1 MATTRAKGPNTDLA
15 ALIEACGV
23 SHKWLARRVNE
34 LAAERGVTTAYTH
47 TGVSRWTAKGMVP
60 RDPAP
65 ACVAVA
71 LGERLGRPVTLAE
84 IGMGEAR
91 EAGPDVGLDF
101 PRDPD
106 TALRGA
112 IQHWS
117 TPMINRRSLLH
128 GSFAIGA
135 YTVPTLRWLGTPADA
150 VPVTPDPR
158 GRRVGR
164 TDLDQLWEASEE
176 ARRWDSRFGGGHAKA
191 PAVSRLLRERAVPL
205 LQGHF
210 TEQLGRELLT
220 AVSELA
226 RVSAWSSFDMG
237 DHGAAQRDFV
247 QSLRLARAAG
257 DREAGAYTLATM
269 SLQAMLRGY
278 PEEAIDMAQGAYE
291 QAQHAAAPRVLAFI
305 KLAEARAHGRAGD
318 GRAAGRALVACESML
333 DSIHPGTRDPAH
345 LAYLT
350 HQRISTDAAEI
361 HKDLGQPQAALRWGH
376 QAGPMS
382 ASDFARATGIRCTV
396 LAVAHL
402 QNDDLPSALAAGE
415 RATAILG
422 PVRSAR
428 AHAYLRDVTT
438 ALRPWRGQDQVADFL
453 HRAGTVLATA

>member
-1 MATTRAKGPNTDLA
+1 MATTRAKGPNTALA
-15 ALIEACGV
+15 ELVEAAGA
-23 SHKWLARRVNE
+23 SHKWLAKRVNE

-47 TGVSRWTAKGMVP
+47 TGVSRWTTKGMVP
-60 RDPAP
+60 RDPTP

-91 EAGPDVGLDF
+91 EAAPDIGLDF

-117 TPMINRRSLLH
+117 TPMLNRRALLNT
-128 GSFAIGA
+128 FAIGA
-135 YTVPTLRWLGTPADA
+135 YTVPTVRWLGRPADTEA
-150 VPVTPDPR
+150 VTPDPY

-176 ARRWDSRFGGGHAKA
+176 ARRWDSRFGGGNAKA
-191 PAVSRLLRERAVPL
+191 PAVSRLLSERAVPL
-205 LQGHF
+205 LQGQF
-210 TEQLGRELLT
+210 TERLGRELLT

-226 RVSAWSSFDMG
+226 RVSAWSAFDMG

-257 DREAGAYTLATM
+257 DTEAGAYTLATM

-278 PEEAIDMAQGAYE
+278 PEEAIDMAQGAYDR
-291 QAQHAAAPRVLAFI
+291 AHRTAAPRVLAFV

-318 GRAAGRALVACESML
+318 SRAAGRALVACENLL

-361 HKDLGQPQAALRWGH
+361 HKDLGQPEAALRWGR

-382 ASDFARATGIRCTV
+382 ATDFARATGIRCTV

-402 QNDDLPSALAAGE
+402 QHDDLPSALAAGE
-415 RATAILG
+415 RAAAILG

-428 AHAYLRDVTT
+428 AHGYLRDVTT
-438 ALRPWRGQDQVADFL
+438 ALRPWRGQDQVDDFL
-453 HRAGTVLATA
+453 RRAGKVLATA

>member
-1 MATTRAKGPNTDLA
+1 MATTRGRGPNTALA
-15 ALIEACGV
+15 ALIEAADA
-23 SHKWLARRVNE
+23 SHSWLARRVNE
-34 LAAERGVTTAYTH
+34 LTAERGVTTAYTH
-47 TGVSRWTAKGMVP
+47 TGVSRWTVKGMVP
-60 RDPAP
+60 RDPTPVCLA
-65 ACVAVA
+65 AA
-71 LGERLGRPVTLAE
+71 LGERLGRPVTPAE
-84 IGMGEAR
+84 IGMGALR
-91 EAGPDVGLDF
+91 ERDPDVGLDF

-106 TALRGA
+106 AALRGA

-117 TPMINRRSLLH
+117 TMLNRRAILH

-135 YTVPTLRWLGTPADA
+135 YAVPTVRWLGRPADA
-150 VPVTPDPR
+150 APVTPDPA

-164 TDLDQLWEASEE
+164 TDLDQLWKASEE
-176 ARRWDSRFGGGHAKA
+176 ARRWDSKFGGGNTKA
-191 PAVSRLLRERAVPL
+191 PAVARLLRERAVPL
-205 LQGHF
+205 LQGSF

-257 DREAGAYTLATM
+257 DQEAGAYTLATM

-278 PEEAIDMAQGAYE
+278 PQEAIDMAQGAYDR
-291 QAQHAAAPRVLAFI
+291 ARHAAAPRVLAFI

-318 GRAAGRALVACESML
+318 SRAAGRTLAECEGLL
-333 DSIHPGTRDPAH
+333 DSIRPGIRDPAH

-350 HQRISTDAAEI
+350 HQRISADAAEI
-361 HKDLGQPQAALRWGH
+361 HKDLGRPEAALRWGQ

-382 ASDFARATGIRCTV
+382 ESDFARATGIRCTV
-396 LAVAHL
+396 MAVAHL
-402 QNDDLPSALAAGE
+402 QHDDLPSALAAGE
-415 RATAILG
+415 RAAAILG

-428 AHAYLRDVTT
+428 AHGYLRDVTT
-438 ALRPWRGQDQVADFL
+438 ALRPWRGDTQVADFL
-453 HRAGTVLATA
+453 HRAGTVLASA